1 MDLKWLAEQLDRRRS
16 EPQDD
21 LLTHLLNAR
30 LDAADPSIADDRP
43 LDTAEILSI
52 IQQLLV
58 AGNETTTKALAE
70 MMLLLGRHPEE
81 WERLKADPARVD
93 HVVEEVLRLATPVQG
108 MWRLVTTD
116 TELGGVLLPKGS
128 RILAVYASANRDETL
143 YPDPDAFEPDRAN
156 LRDHLAFGKGIHFCL
171 GAPLARL
178 EGAIA
183 ARHLAQ
189 RKRGHRVRTT
199 RLRSAASRA
208 RSLVARVTT
217 NWCGRHPQP
226 IAYPVAHHAGPDLV
240 ADGAPAASG

>member
-1 MDLKWLAEQLDRRRS
+1 MLFRS
-16 EPQDD
+16 
-21 LLTHLLNAR
+21 
-30 LDAADPSIADDRP
+30 SIADDRP

-128 RILAVYASANRDETL
+128 RILAVYASANRDEML

-171 GAPLARL
+171 GANLARL
-178 EGAIA
+178 ELRA
-183 ARHLAQ
+183 ALEVLLTKIRTFTLSPGNDFSYFPSFLL
-189 RKRGHRVRTT
+189 RG
-199 RLRSAASRA
+199 
-208 RSLVARVTT
+208 LV
-217 NWCGRHPQP
+217 QLDLD
-226 IAYPVAHHAGPDLV
+226 IVAEV
-240 ADGAPAASG
+240 S